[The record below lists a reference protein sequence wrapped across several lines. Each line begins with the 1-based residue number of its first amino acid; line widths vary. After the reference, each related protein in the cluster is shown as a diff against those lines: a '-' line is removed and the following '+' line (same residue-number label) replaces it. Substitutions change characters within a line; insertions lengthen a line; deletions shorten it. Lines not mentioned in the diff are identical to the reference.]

1 LSGPLE
7 HVGLNRVRIEW
18 PNGEFHN
25 HVYTTAQ
32 EAPADD
38 MGPQGIDLI
47 SFTGAFPP
55 KVVHG
60 WAEQNVAPAD
70 GDWSA

>member
-1 LSGPLE
+1 M
-7 HVGLNRVRIEW
+7 
-18 PNGEFHN
+18 
-25 HVYTTAQ
+25 YKTAQ

-55 KVVHG
+55 QVVHG
-60 WAEQNVAPAD
+60 WAEQNVAPLVTGAPEVETCKTLE
-70 GDWSA
+70 

>member
-1 LSGPLE
+1 LTLLHTSGS
-7 HVGLNRVRIEW
+7 VCRIEW
-18 PNGEFHN
+18 PNGEFHSY
-25 HVYTTAQ
+25 VYKTAE

-55 KVVHG
+55 QVVHG
-60 WAEQNVAPAD
+60 WAEQNVATAD
-70 GDWSA
+70 W